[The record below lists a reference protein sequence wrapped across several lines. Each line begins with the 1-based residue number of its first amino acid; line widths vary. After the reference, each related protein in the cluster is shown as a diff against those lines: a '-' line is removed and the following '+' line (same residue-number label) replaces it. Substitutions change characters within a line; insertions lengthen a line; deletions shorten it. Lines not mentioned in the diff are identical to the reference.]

1 MKTGNY
7 KKFALMLLASFI
19 VMFFVMYSM
28 IANFSHFYFSTNKF
42 YMTFLMIS
50 PMAVIML
57 AFMVKM
63 YKNKK
68 INTWIIIL
76 SGVIFLVFYLFIRSQ
91 TFIDDEAYMKS
102 MIPHHSAA
110 ILVSEN
116 ADLEDPEVRELAEQ
130 IIQTQKEEI
139 AVMKEIL
146 ERMENE
152 Q

>member
-1 MKTGNY
+1 
-7 KKFALMLLASFI
+7 
-19 VMFFVMYSM
+19 
-28 IANFSHFYFSTNKF
+28 
-42 YMTFLMIS
+42 
-50 PMAVIML
+50 MAVIML

-91 TFIDDEAYMKS
+91 TFINDEAYMKS